1 MAWQALSEDYV
12 STSATYTKV
21 IPLCALSEGITIA
34 DDLANREQVMAIFHL
49 SAKII
54 SRSRGTGHNA
64 VAASAYRSGSRFKCE
79 RTGTVHNYRRKTEVQ
94 HSAIHA
100 PEGAPSWIHDRAQ
113 LWNTV
118 ENGETRKNSQL
129 AREIEVSIPQELT
142 SECRSI
148 LLDGFV
154 REAFVSFGMIADYS
168 IHDKAGNPHAHIM
181 LTLRELSADGKG
193 FSAKR
198 RDWNSPTLLENWRA
212 LWSEHAN
219 KMLAQHGHEA
229 RIDHRSLA
237 EQGIAGPATVHV
249 GRDTGINS
257 DAVQERKDF
266 NALVLTQRELDRIKA
281 EEQSIHEQLKRIT
294 SEIIDLETTLAE
306 ALVERDSQAS
316 DTDSTQSNGL
326 PSGIVLSGDADFSV
340 STTTPQ
346 RRPLRPRSTTT
357 TQTIITTEVTPC
369 SDF

>member
-1 MAWQALSEDYV
+1 MALY
-12 STSATYTKV
+12 Y
-21 IPLCALSEGITIA
+21 C
-34 DDLANREQVMAIFHL
+34 N
-49 SAKII
+49 AKIL
-54 SRSRGTGHNA
+54 SRSVGYGHNA
-64 VAASAYRSGSRFKCE
+64 VAASAYRSGSRFKCD

-100 PEGAPSWIHDRAQ
+100 PEGAPSWVHDRAQ

-118 ENGETRKNSQL
+118 ETGETRKNSQL
-129 AREIEVSIPQELT
+129 AREMVLAIPIELT

-154 REAFVSFGMIADYS
+154 QEAFVSLGMIADYS

-198 RDWNSPTLLENWRA
+198 REWNSPALLDTWRA

-219 KMLAQHGHEA
+219 IMLAQHGHDA
-229 RIDHRSLA
+229 RIDHRSLVD
-237 EQGIAGPATVHV
+237 QGIAGPATVHV

-257 DAVQERKDF
+257 DAVQQRKDF
-266 NALVLTQRELDRIKA
+266 NALVLTQRELARIKD

-294 SEIIDLETTLAE
+294 SEIIDLETTLSE

-316 DTDSTQSNGL
+316 GTDSTQSDEMPL
-326 PSGIVLSGDADFSV
+326 GILVPGDADFSM
-340 STTTPQ
+340 SAESSR
-346 RRPLRPRSTTT
+346 RRPLRPRTTTT
-357 TQTIITTEVTPC
+357 TQTIITTTEVTPC

>member
-1 MAWQALSEDYV
+1 
-12 STSATYTKV
+12 
-21 IPLCALSEGITIA
+21 
-34 DDLANREQVMAIFHL
+34 MAIYYFNARIL
-49 SAKII
+49 SKNF
-54 SRSRGTGHNA
+54 GHNA
-64 VAASAYRSGSRFKCE
+64 VAASAYRSGSRLLCQ
-79 RTGTVHNYRRKTEVQ
+79 RTGSMHNFRRKAEVV
-94 HSAIHA
+94 HSVIHT
-100 PEGAPSWIHDRAQ
+100 PEDSPSWTHDREQ

-118 ENGETRKNSQL
+118 ESSETRKNSQL
-129 AREIEVSIPQELT
+129 AREIVLGIPIELT

-154 REAFVSFGMIADYS
+154 REAFVSLGMIADYS

-181 LTLRELSADGKG
+181 LTLRELSADGNG

-198 RDWNSPTLLENWRA
+198 RDWNSPALLEKWRA
-212 LWSEHAN
+212 LWSEHSN
-219 KMLAQHGHEA
+219 NILAQHGHDV

-249 GRDTGINS
+249 GRDTGINC
-257 DAVQERKDF
+257 DAVQQRKDF
-266 NALVLTQRELDRIKA
+266 NALVLTQRELARIKD

-294 SEIIDLETTLAE
+294 SEIIDLETTLSE

-316 DTDSTQSNGL
+316 DTDSAQSNEM
-326 PSGIVLSGDADFSV
+326 PSGIVLPGDADFSV
-340 STTTPQ
+340 PTQTPR
-346 RRPLRPRSTTT
+346 RRPLRPRTTT

>member
-1 MAWQALSEDYV
+1 MALY
-12 STSATYTKV
+12 Y
-21 IPLCALSEGITIA
+21 C
-34 DDLANREQVMAIFHL
+34 N
-49 SAKII
+49 AKIF
-54 SRSRGTGHNA
+54 SRSMGYGHNA

-94 HSAIHA
+94 HSAILA
-100 PEGAPSWIHDRAQ
+100 PEGAPSWVHDRAQ

-118 ENGETRKNSQL
+118 ETGETRKNSQL
-129 AREIEVSIPQELT
+129 AREIVLAIPIELT

-154 REAFVSFGMIADYS
+154 SDAFVSLGMIADYS

-181 LTLRELSADGKG
+181 LTLRELSADGNG

-198 RDWNSPTLLENWRA
+198 RDWNSPALLEKWRA

-237 EQGIAGPATVHV
+237 DQGIAGPATVHV

-266 NALVLTQRELDRIKA
+266 NALVLTQRELARIKD
-281 EEQSIHEQLKRIT
+281 EEQSIHEQLERIT
-294 SEIIDLETTLAE
+294 SEIIDLETTLSE

-316 DTDSTQSNGL
+316 GTDSTQPHEMPLGL
-326 PSGIVLSGDADFSV
+326 VLPGDADFSV
-340 STTTPQ
+340 LTAAPR
-346 RRPLRPRSTTT
+346 RRPLRPRTTAT
-357 TQTIITTEVTPC
+357 TQTIITSTEVTPC
-369 SDF
+369 SNS